1 MLELFA
7 KTAYAMNL
15 DQALLKI
22 NYYIVNPIIR
32 ILFALAFIIFIWGII
47 EYTLNKDSADA
58 KIKGRDHIMWGLV
71 GLAIM
76 TSVFFILRIL
86 TSTLGIDEVQI
97 NENTNTINV
106 DTGEVQIQ

>member
-1 MLELFA
+1 
-7 KTAYAMNL
+7 MNL

-32 ILFALAFIIFIWGII
+32 ILFALAFIIFVWGII
-47 EYTLNKDSADA
+47 EYTLKKDSADA

-76 TSVFFILRIL
+76 TSVFYILKVL
-86 TSTLGIDEVQI
+86 TATLGIDEVQI

-106 DTGEVQIQ
+106 DTGEVQVQ